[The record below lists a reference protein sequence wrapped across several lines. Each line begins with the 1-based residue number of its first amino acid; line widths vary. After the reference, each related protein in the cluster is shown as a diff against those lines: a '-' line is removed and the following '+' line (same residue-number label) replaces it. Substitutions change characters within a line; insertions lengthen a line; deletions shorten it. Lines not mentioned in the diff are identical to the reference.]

1 MFARTNRTNTPRIR
15 RAVPKVVLFSKNGL
29 KIGRPTTDHKMLALL
44 GPDWQR
50 VRDIYR
56 RLTEPKPM
64 TYGSLQR
71 QLHRL
76 QERWPK
82 LVEHDNRQGYRRRP
96 REVP

>member
-1 MFARTNRTNTPRIR
+1 MSAHTNKPRVR
-15 RAVPKVVLFSKNGL
+15 KAVPGVVLYSKNGL
-29 KIGRPTTDHKMLALL
+29 KIGRPSTDRDMLSLV
-44 GPDWQR
+44 GPDWRR
-50 VRDIYR
+50 VCDIYR

-82 LVEHDNRQGYRRRP
+82 IVEHDNRRGYRRRP
-96 REVP
+96 KETP